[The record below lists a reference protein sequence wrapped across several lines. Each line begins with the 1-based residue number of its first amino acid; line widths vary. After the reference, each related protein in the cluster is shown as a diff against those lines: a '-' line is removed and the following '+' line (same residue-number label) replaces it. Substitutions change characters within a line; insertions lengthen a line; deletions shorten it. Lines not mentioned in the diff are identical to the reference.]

1 MPLRGHK
8 FKTSKENKRS
18 DVKRFLAAFLA
29 FALVFGSISAVVI
42 IKHNDLSLKSIFS
55 PQEKNR
61 EETTTEQKPLNK
73 VELSGKTDFLIYC
86 AASDFSEMYFLQIV
100 EADLDSCAL
109 KVYPLAPDENNY
121 VQILKNSGAAGLV
134 DAVEKNENVTISRY
148 VGSNAETFTLAI
160 NYMDGLKYYVPERIE
175 YRTDDFTL
183 ILARGNQTI
192 KGESLIKYF
201 RYCKSHGESGLELQ
215 GKLVCAMLDSYVNAE
230 NAEKGS
236 RIYQKLLSY
245 LNSNSDISFFEAAD
259 AMPTIKAF
267 SNSEDRQKSTVVFNS
282 SQEEDK

>member
-61 EETTTEQKPLNK
+61 EETTTEQKQLNK

-201 RYCKSHGESGLELQ
+201 RYCKSLGESGLELQ

-267 SNSEDRQKSTVVFNS
+267 SNSEDRQKSTVVLNS